1 MRPRCFHRTWLGDAI
16 DPFNRK
22 LWRDLWLMR
31 GQALAVVLV
40 IGAGVGTYVMAL
52 CALESLKRA
61 QLTYYAEYRFAEV
74 FAHLKRAPQSL
85 AQRIAEIPGVAQIQT
100 RVVVNVKIDVPGLIE
115 PATAK
120 LISIP
125 ENAPP
130 TLNRLHLRNGRYIE
144 PGHPGEVLVS
154 EGFASVHGLVPGD
167 SVKAIINGRLRELS
181 IVGVAL
187 SPEYIF
193 QIREGDI
200 LPDDRRFGVFWMG
213 ETELAA
219 AFDLQGAFNDVTC
232 TLMPGAMEAAVL
244 QQLDQLT
251 APYGGLG
258 AVGRADQSSH
268 KFVANEMQEL
278 RGMAFVVPTIFLAVS
293 AFLLNMVVSR
303 LIAMQREQIAAL
315 KAFGYTR
322 GEIGWHYLKLVLLFV
337 VFGVLVGTAVGSYFG
352 QWVAQI
358 YAQFFHFPVFQFYLD
373 PTVVLSAS
381 GVSAAAAVMGTLA
394 AVWKAVSLP
403 PAAAMRPEPPAK
415 FGPTIL
421 ERIGCERFLSEPA
434 KLVLRQ
440 LERHPIKSSF
450 TCLGIALAVAVLIL
464 GSFMLDAI
472 DYAIHAQYF
481 VAMREDLNV
490 ILIEPSSSR
499 TLHSMEALTGVRYCE
514 PFRAI
519 SARLRFGSRARRV
532 EVLGLTPD
540 AELHRLM
547 DIDSRRI
554 SVPPDGIVLSKKLG
568 EVLGVKLGDRL
579 RLEVLEGERPV
590 ADLPVVGLVADFA
603 GTAAYMQ
610 RDTMNRL
617 MREGDVVSGAF
628 VAADAARVDQLYSEL
643 KNAPRV
649 ASVLIKG
656 SAIRSFRETVA
667 ENLLRMRSFII
678 LFAAVIAVGVVFNS
692 ARITLAERSRELAT
706 LRVIGFTRAEIS
718 FLLFGE
724 LALLTALAMPIGMI
738 VGYGLAWFL
747 IEFSYDTELFRMP
760 LVVNRSTYGFAVV
773 VTLTAAV
780 GSALVVRRMVDRLDL
795 VAVLKT
801 KE

>member
-1 MRPRCFHRTWLGDAI
+1 
-16 DPFNRK
+16 
-22 LWRDLWLMR
+22 MR

-40 IGAGVGTYVMAL
+40 IGAGVGTYVMAR

-61 QLTYYAEYRFAEV
+61 QLAYYADYRFSHV
-74 FAHLKRAPQSL
+74 FAHLKRAPQAL
-85 AQRIAEIPGVAQIQT
+85 EQRIAEIPGVAQIQT
-100 RVVVNVKIDVPGLIE
+100 RVVVNVKVDVPGLIE

-125 ENAPP
+125 ESSPP
-130 TLNRLHLRNGRYIE
+130 NLNQLHLRNGRYIE
-144 PGHPGEVLVS
+144 PGRTGEVLIS
-154 EGFASVHGLVPGD
+154 EGFASAHRLAPGD
-167 SVKAIINGRLRELS
+167 SVKAIINGRLRELTV
-181 IVGVAL
+181 VGVAL
-187 SPEYIF
+187 SPEFIF
-193 QIREGDI
+193 QIRDGDI
-200 LPDDRRFGVFWMG
+200 LPDDRRYGVFWMG

-232 TLMPGAMEAAVL
+232 TLAPGAIEAAVL
-244 QQLDQLT
+244 QELDQLT
-251 APYGGLG
+251 EPYGGLG

-268 KFVANEMQEL
+268 KFVTNELQEL
-278 RGMAFVVPTIFLAVS
+278 RGMALVVPTIFLAIS

-303 LIAMQREQIAAL
+303 LIAIQREQIAAL

-322 GEIGWHYLKLVLLFV
+322 GEIGWHYVKLVLLFAV
-337 VFGVLVGTAVGSYFG
+337 LGVIVGTAVGAYFG
-352 QWVAQI
+352 HWVAQL
-358 YAQFFHFPVFQFYLD
+358 YARFFHFPVFRFYLD
-373 PTVVLSAS
+373 PTVVLSAC
-381 GVSAAAAVMGTLA
+381 GVTAAAAVSGTLA

-415 FGPTIL
+415 FGPSIL
-421 ERIGCERFLSEPA
+421 ERLGGERFISEPV

-440 LERHPIKSSF
+440 LERHPVKSSL
-450 TCLGIALAVAVLIL
+450 TCLGIALSVGVLIL

-490 ILIEPSSSR
+490 IFIEPSSSH
-499 TLHSMEALTGVRYCE
+499 TMHAIAALPGVRYCE

-519 SARLRFGSRARRV
+519 STRLQFASRSRRV

-547 DIDSRRI
+547 DINSHP
-554 SVPPDGIVLSKKLG
+554 VALPPDGIVLSQKLG
-568 EVLGVKLGDRL
+568 EVLGLQPGDRL
-579 RLEVLEGERPV
+579 RLEVLEGERPAV
-590 ADLPVVGLVADFA
+590 ELPVVGLVVDFA

-610 RDTMNRL
+610 RETMNRL

-628 VAADAARVDQLYSEL
+628 VAADAASMDQLYTEL

-656 SAIRSFRETVA
+656 SAIRSFRDTVA
-667 ENLLRMRSFII
+667 ENLLRMRSFVIA
-678 LFAAVIAVGVVFNS
+678 FAAVIAVGVVFNS
-692 ARITLAERSRELAT
+692 ARITLAERNRELAT
-706 LRVIGFTRAEIS
+706 LRVVGFTRAEIS

-738 VGYGLAWFL
+738 LGYGLAWFV
-747 IEFSYDTELFRMP
+747 IKFSYDTELFRMP
-760 LVVNRSTYGFAVV
+760 LIVDRSTYGFAVV
-773 VTLTAAV
+773 ATLTAAV

>member
-1 MRPRCFHRTWLGDAI
+1 M

-22 LWRDLWLMR
+22 LWRDLWQMR

-40 IGAGVGTYVMAL
+40 IGAGVGTYVMAR

-61 QLTYYAEYRFAEV
+61 QLAYYADYRFSQV
-74 FAHLKRAPQSL
+74 FAHLKRAPQAL
-85 AQRIAEIPGVAQIQT
+85 EQRIAEIPGVAQIQT
-100 RVVVNVKIDVPGLIE
+100 RVVVNVKVDVPGLIE

-125 ENAPP
+125 ESSPP
-130 TLNRLHLRNGRYIE
+130 NLNQLHLRNGRYIE
-144 PGHPGEVLVS
+144 PGRTGEVLIS
-154 EGFASVHGLVPGD
+154 EGFASAHRLAPGD
-167 SVKAIINGRLRELS
+167 SVKAIINGRLRELTV
-181 IVGVAL
+181 VGVAL
-187 SPEYIF
+187 SPEFIF

-200 LPDDRRFGVFWMG
+200 LPDDRRYGVFWMG

-232 TLMPGAMEAAVL
+232 TLAPGAIEAAVL
-244 QQLDQLT
+244 QELDQLT
-251 APYGGLG
+251 EPYGGLG
-258 AVGRADQSSH
+258 AIGRADQSSH
-268 KFVANEMQEL
+268 KFVTNELQEL
-278 RGMAFVVPTIFLAVS
+278 RGMALVVPTIFLAIS

-303 LIAMQREQIAAL
+303 LIAIQREQIAAL

-322 GEIGWHYLKLVLLFV
+322 GEIGWHYVKLVLLFAV
-337 VFGVLVGTAVGSYFG
+337 LGVIVGTAVGAYFG
-352 QWVAQI
+352 HWVAQT
-358 YAQFFHFPVFQFYLD
+358 YARFFHFPVFRFYLD
-373 PTVVLSAS
+373 PTVVLSAC
-381 GVSAAAAVMGTLA
+381 GVTAAAAVSGTLA
-394 AVWKAVSLP
+394 AVLKAVSLP

-415 FGPTIL
+415 FGPSIL
-421 ERIGCERFLSEPA
+421 ERLGGERFISEPV

-440 LERHPIKSSF
+440 LERHPVKSSL
-450 TCLGIALAVAVLIL
+450 TCLGIALSVGVLIL

-490 ILIEPSSSR
+490 IFIEPSSSH
-499 TLHSMEALTGVRYCE
+499 TMHAIAALPGVRYCE

-519 SARLRFGSRARRV
+519 STRLRFASRSRRV

-547 DIDSRRI
+547 DINSQP
-554 SVPPDGIVLSKKLG
+554 VTLPPDGIVLSQKLG
-568 EVLGVKLGDRL
+568 EVLGLQPGDRL
-579 RLEVLEGERPV
+579 RLEVLEGERPAV
-590 ADLPVVGLVADFA
+590 ELSVVGLVVDFA

-610 RDTMNRL
+610 RETMNRL

-628 VAADAARVDQLYSEL
+628 VAADSASMDQLYTEL

-656 SAIRSFRETVA
+656 SAIRSFRDTVA
-667 ENLLRMRSFII
+667 ENLLRMRSFVIA
-678 LFAAVIAVGVVFNS
+678 FAAVIAVGVVFNS
-692 ARITLAERSRELAT
+692 ARITLAERNRELAT
-706 LRVIGFTRAEIS
+706 LRVVGFTRAEIS

-738 VGYGLAWFL
+738 VGYGLAWFV
-747 IEFSYDTELFRMP
+747 IKFSYDTELFRMP
-760 LVVNRSTYGFAVV
+760 LIVDRSTYGFAVV
-773 VTLTAAV
+773 ATLTAAV